1 MVFSSDEEEE
11 QSSQE
16 SESEKGESGKKN
28 ANQCIFFFL
37 GYLGDNLVEC

>member
-16 SESEKGESGKKN
+16 SESEKGESGIK
-28 ANQCIFFFL
+28 
-37 GYLGDNLVEC
+37 YTY